1 QRLLLAQLDAAGEQ
15 LTASEQRLLGFQEQR
30 DLPEAESQ
38 ARLTIEVAARLR
50 EAIIAKEMEVVQ
62 LRRTAT
68 PDNPALR
75 SALAELSSLRQ
86 QFADL
91 SAGRGTDGDILI
103 PLKASPELR
112 IEATR
117 LLRDYKKD
125 EQIYIALTAALADAQ
140 IDAQNSLPV
149 VGVLDAAGVPT
160 IPAPDYAGLLL

>member
-1 QRLLLAQLDAAGEQ
+1 
-15 LTASEQRLLGFQEQR
+15 
-30 DLPEAESQ
+30 
-38 ARLTIEVAARLR
+38 
-50 EAIIAKEMEVVQ
+50 
-62 LRRTAT
+62 
-68 PDNPALR
+68 
-75 SALAELSSLRQ
+75 
-86 QFADL
+86 
-91 SAGRGTDGDILI
+91 AGRGTDGDILI

-160 IPAPDYAGLLL
+160 IPAPDYAGLILGIALLLGLLLGLIAAFLAEYVARLRANPENEELFAAWGEFTSGIRLPARR